1 MKTTRM
7 LAMAALALIVTSG
20 TYGCAPDDEP
30 AAGDAE
36 QSESDLSATELARSL
51 LYKGRVDH
59 AGIVESGTMMLK
71 GFGEMDVYNR
81 QDPFNIDPGVHAET
95 LRSNFLK
102 YDAIDGKTDW
112 TPQNAARWVARMSTG
127 NYLVVDTTKP
137 CTFGEPSYLDIE
149 REQMFGTPHTTC
161 GGRTP
166 SEDALDVTYN
176 LLIRGKPE
184 KAADI
189 GDGVDSLHEPA
200 TSTFPYLAG
209 PD

>member
-1 MKTTRM
+1 MKTRNLM
-7 LAMAALALIVTSG
+7 FAALALIVTTG
-20 TYGCAPDDEP
+20 TFGCAAEDEP
-30 AAGDAE
+30 TAE
-36 QSESDLSATELARSL
+36 EESESQDSDLSATELARSA
-51 LYKGRVDH
+51 LYRGRVDH
-59 AGIVESGTMMLK
+59 AGIVESGTMFLK

-81 QDPFNIDPGVHAET
+81 QDPFNINPGAHAET
-95 LRSNFLK
+95 LRSNFLN
-102 YDAIDGKTDW
+102 YDAIDGRADW
-112 TPQNAARWVARMSTG
+112 TPQNMTRWIQRMSTG

-137 CTFGEPSYLDIE
+137 CTFGKPSYLDIE
-149 REQMFGTPHTTC
+149 REQMFGTPHSTC

-176 LLIRGKPE
+176 FLIRGKPE

-189 GDGVDSLHEPA
+189 GDGVDSLHKPA